1 MKLTRGREMHI
12 KMKKETWW
20 GKEENRHA
28 GSIKPADD
36 TRDGTGGLLTRQRLS
51 TRPAFFASRATVSYH
66 LTAKAKHPFCN
77 KAHLESLLQL
87 SVHCRCNK
95 AYSALWVIGYRRRG
109 IEPIT
114 PIFPGRV

>member
-28 GSIKPADD
+28 GSMKPDDD

-51 TRPAFFASRATVSYH
+51 TQSCFLRIPNHSIIPPNCKSKTAF
-66 LTAKAKHPFCN
+66 
-77 KAHLESLLQL
+77 LQQ
-87 SVHCRCNK
+87 ST
-95 AYSALWVIGYRRRG
+95 YR
-109 IEPIT
+109 IT
-114 PIFPGRV
+114 P

>member
-28 GSIKPADD
+28 GSIKPDDD

-51 TRPAFFASRATVSYH
+51 PSPAFFASRATVSNN
-66 LTAKAKHPFCN
+66 LTAKA
-77 KAHLESLLQL
+77 
-87 SVHCRCNK
+87 
-95 AYSALWVIGYRRRG
+95 
-109 IEPIT
+109 
-114 PIFPGRV
+114 

>member
-28 GSIKPADD
+28 GSIKPDD
-36 TRDGTGGLLTRQRLS
+36 DISDGTGGLLTRQRLS
-51 TRPAFFASRATVSYH
+51 TSSARLASRATMRC
-66 LTAKAKHPFCN
+66 LTAKSKR
-77 KAHLESLLQL
+77 SLFATTYIENHSLNFLCTVHSERIQL
-87 SVHCRCNK
+87 SGL
-95 AYSALWVIGYRRRG
+95 SDYRTRG
-109 IEPIT
+109 LEPIT